1 MKKLNINKPLVSIG
15 LPVFNGEKSIG
26 KALNSLINQDYEN
39 IEIIISDNASTDKT
53 FDICKKFILKDS
65 RIKYSLLPRNIGG
78 VLNFNRTFK
87 LSSGKYFLWAAH
99 DDTRGKSFI
108 SKCLFKM
115 EKNLDIVL
123 CHSYTNIFIENYKKL
138 LCTVNLD
145 SFRGASGM
153 IPQYKKTLQDFPSV
167 AVYGLIRSSAMRRTK
182 LMGNFLSG
190 DTVFI
195 NELSLHGKFDQVPS
209 LLFNYFI
216 RKKWNNIQMDH
227 YTIYN
232 NKKKPWWYIPFIF
245 TFYHNSKRI
254 LNKDFFFFTK
264 CHLLTVLVQNEIKS
278 LLLKIL
284 VKIIKYIC
292 PNILKKKVGSFI
304 YWHLLHNKNIK
315 KISDNEL
322 YFRRIIMHYF
332 GWDAK

>member
-1 MKKLNINKPLVSIG
+1 MKKLNTNKLLVSIG
-15 LPVFNGEKSIG
+15 IPVFNGEKSIG
-26 KALNSLINQDYEN
+26 KALSSLINQDYEN

-65 RIKYSLLPRNIGG
+65 RIKYSRLPRNIGG

-123 CHSYTNIFIENYKKL
+123 CHSYTNIFIENNKGF
-138 LCTVNLD
+138 LCTANLD
-145 SFRGASGM
+145 SFRGISGM

-167 AVYGLIRSSAMRRTK
+167 AVYGLIRSSAMRKTQ
-182 LMGNFLSG
+182 LMGNFLGG
-190 DTVFI
+190 DSVFI

-209 LLFNYFI
+209 LLFSYFA
-216 RKKWNNIQMDH
+216 RKKWNNIQTDY
-227 YTIYN
+227 YTIYK
-232 NKKKPWWYIPFIF
+232 KKKPWWYIPFIF
-245 TFYHNSKRI
+245 IFYQNCKRI

-264 CHLLTVLVQNEIKS
+264 CHLLTILVQNEIK
-278 LLLKIL
+278 LILIKIL

-292 PNILKKKVGSFI
+292 PNSLKKKVGSFI

-315 KISDNEL
+315 KIRDNDL
-322 YFRRIIMHYF
+322 FFHRVIMHKF
-332 GWDAK
+332 QWDEK